1 METSNDSL
9 TLYSKI
15 EGAGEIWISG
25 DLDLSKTEVA
35 DLIIIAG
42 CFAKMGC
49 VVKIPCPVHYRSLS
63 YQKIFGQL
71 LGTRYERKCPDLWI
85 DGAFYEY
92 ESYVRPWNKRK
103 LSNML
108 CSGLKQSDKV
118 IIDSRDGVPI
128 RRILRSIRSRL
139 NVQAPIKE
147 VWIFDGNNVMQ
158 VYP

>member
-9 TLYSKI
+9 TLFSKI
-15 EGAGEIWISG
+15 KGAGEVWISR

-35 DLIIIAG
+35 DLRIIADS
-42 CFAKMGC
+42 FAKMGC
-49 VVKIPCPVHYRSLS
+49 VVKILCPIHYRSKS
-63 YQKIFGQL
+63 YQDIFGPL

-108 CSGLKQSDKV
+108 CSGLKQSDRI
-118 IIDSRDGVPI
+118 IIDSRDGVPT

-139 NVQAPIKE
+139 NVQAPIQE
-147 VWIFDGNNVMQ
+147 VWIFDGSSVVQ